1 MHHYAAALSAGSVI
15 NGMRGRRS
23 GFVRTPKGVR
33 LSG

>member
-15 NGMRGRRS
+15 NGIRGRRS
-23 GFVRTPKGVR
+23 GFVRTPKGDV

>member
-23 GFVRTPKGVR
+23 GFVRTPKR
-33 LSG
+33 ERISG

>member
-23 GFVRTPKGVR
+23 GFVRTPKR
-33 LSG
+33 DLLSG